1 MFVSTAKQ
9 IFRLLIALLLLPAAT
24 VFALEEGGNTMPG
37 IELAKELTL
46 DLQKAYQQK
55 GYSYKPRTEHLH
67 DDGTPIYT
75 NRLIYQDS
83 PYLLQHA
90 HNPVNWYSWGNEALE
105 TAKRENK
112 PIFLS
117 IGYSTCHWCHVMER
131 ESFENRE
138 IAEFLNQ
145 NFISIKVDREQ
156 RPDLDASYMT
166 AVTLITGRGGW
177 PMSTFLTTDGKPFYG
192 GTYFPPTEFLQIL
205 QRIDQLWSE
214 QQEILIDQG
223 ERVAKAVNAANSI
236 KGKAGKLGADTISQA
251 IDAMMDRYADLQGG
265 FGSAPKFPNETML
278 LMLLQ
283 SMERQ
288 GDEKALNALIHTL
301 DAMYQGG
308 IHDQIG
314 GGFHRY
320 SIDDEWLVPH
330 FEKML
335 YNQALLGRVYLK
347 GWQLDELPRHA
358 QVTRDILDY
367 VLRDMTSEQ
376 GGFFSATDA
385 DSEGHEGR
393 FFVWDRQELQ
403 DALPENLARLAIE
416 LFNVTDS
423 GNFESRNILYLPQLP
438 ESYAAENNIPLAQL
452 QQNIRQIREILY
464 QVRDRRPHPA
474 RDEKIVTAW
483 NGMMIT
489 TLALAGQQ
497 LSDSRYTSAAIN
509 AAEFIWRH
517 NRRSRGVLYRVH
529 LNGNSSVAAS
539 QEDYAWLGEALV
551 ALYDVTGNMLW
562 LDRAREIA
570 DGMIRQFHDAGLGG
584 FYMSNNETLLAGMGR
599 GKDIDDGAIP
609 SGNSVALRLL
619 TQLATRVPPQ
629 IPSGLEASN
638 GGSINYGD
646 LADET
651 MVAFATTVE
660 DSPLNYSWFLA
671 ASEERIKG
679 ETGQVQYA
687 GQGTVQAKIAARP
700 KSDKGFDNVWEL
712 SVTLNMADGWHVNSI
727 EPLQDYLVATTLSV
741 PVQADWVLAEV
752 NYPPSVVRSLGFS
765 REPLSLYEGKVT
777 ISATLIQKSAKPLH
791 IPLLLKVQSCSDQ
804 VCLAPEELS
813 FSISIAIE

>member
-1 MFVSTAKQ
+1 MFISTAKQ

-24 VFALEEGGNTMPG
+24 VFALDDGENMMPG
-37 IELAKELTL
+37 IELPKELAV

-55 GYSYKPRTEHLH
+55 GDSYKPRTEYLH
-67 DDGTPIYT
+67 EDGTPLYT

-90 HNPVNWYSWGNEALE
+90 HNPVNWYSWGNDAFDA
-105 TAKRENK
+105 AKRENK

-156 RPDLDASYMT
+156 RPDLDASYMS
-166 AVTLITGRGGW
+166 AVMLITGRGGW
-177 PMSTFLTTDGKPFYG
+177 PMSTFLTTDGKPFHG
-192 GTYFPPTEFLQIL
+192 GTYFPPIEFLQL
-205 QRIDQLWSE
+205 LRRIDQLWND
-214 QQEILIDQG
+214 QQKMLLDQG
-223 ERVAKAVNAANSI
+223 DRVAADVNSANLI
-236 KGKAGKLGADTISQA
+236 KGKAGKLGAKIIVQA
-251 IDAMMDRYADLQGG
+251 TDEMMSLYDELQGG
-265 FGSAPKFPNETML
+265 FGPAPKFPNETML
-278 LMLLQ
+278 FMLLQ
-283 SMERQ
+283 RVTRQ
-288 GDEKALNALIHTL
+288 EDKTILNTLIHTL

-320 SIDDEWLVPH
+320 SIDNEWLVPH

-335 YNQALLGRVYLK
+335 YNQALLGRIYLK
-347 GWQLDELPRHA
+347 GWQLDGLPRHA
-358 QVTRDILDY
+358 QVSRDILDY

-385 DSEGHEGR
+385 DSEGHEGE
-393 FFVWDRQELQ
+393 FFVWDRQKLQ
-403 DALPENLARLAIE
+403 DVLPENLARLAIE

-452 QQNIRQIREILY
+452 QQNIRQIRDILY
-464 QVRDRRPHPA
+464 QVRELRPHPA

-497 LSDSRYTSAAIN
+497 LSEPRYTSAAIK
-509 AAEFIWRH
+509 AADFIWRH
-517 NRRSRGVLYRVH
+517 NRKSKGVLYRVH

-551 ALYDVTGNMLW
+551 TLYDVTSNPLW
-562 LDRAREIA
+562 LERAKELT
-570 DGMIRQFHDAGLGG
+570 DGMIKQFHDAERGG
-584 FYMSNNETLLAGMGR
+584 FYMSSAEAVLAGMGR
-599 GKDIDDGAIP
+599 GKDIVDGATP

-619 TQLATRVPPQ
+619 TQLATRIPP
-629 IPSGLEASN
+629 ILEEPES
-638 GGSINYGD
+638 GSINYGD

-651 MVAFATTVE
+651 MAVFATTVE
-660 DSPLNYSWFLA
+660 DSPLNYSWFLL

-679 ETGQVQYA
+679 ETGRVLYA
-687 GQGTVQAKIAARP
+687 GQGTVQAKVEIRSKP
-700 KSDKGFDNVWEL
+700 DNVWEV
-712 SVTLNMADGWHVNSI
+712 SVTLNMAEGWHVNSF
-727 EPLQDYLVATTLSV
+727 EPLQEYLIATALSV
-741 PVQADWVLAEV
+741 PGRSGWELERVD
-752 NYPPSVVRSLGFS
+752 YPQPVTRSLGFS
-765 REPLSLYEGKVT
+765 REPLSLYEGEVT
-777 ISATLIQKSAKPLH
+777 ITATLVHKSENSLR
-791 IPLLLKVQSCSDQ
+791 IPLSLKVQSCSDE
-804 VCLAPEELS
+804 VCLAPEKLNFSLS
-813 FSISIAIE
+813 TASE

>member
-1 MFVSTAKQ
+1 MFSTTAKR
-9 IFRLLIALLLLPAAT
+9 IFRLLIALLLLPAVT
-24 VFALEEGGNTMPG
+24 VFALDDGENMMPG
-37 IELAKELTL
+37 IELSKELAV
-46 DLQKAYQQK
+46 DLQKAFQQK
-55 GYSYKPRTEHLH
+55 GDSYTPRTEHLRE
-67 DDGTPIYT
+67 DGSPIYT

-90 HNPVNWYSWGNEALE
+90 HNPVNWYSWGSEAFDA
-105 TAKRENK
+105 AKRENK

-156 RPDLDASYMT
+156 RPDLDASYMS
-166 AVTLITGRGGW
+166 AVMLITGRGGW
-177 PMSTFLTTDGKPFYG
+177 PMSTFLTTDGKPFHG
-192 GTYFPPTEFLQIL
+192 CTYFPPAEFLQL
-205 QRIDQLWSE
+205 LRRIDQLWGD
-214 QQEILIDQG
+214 QQKMLIDQG
-223 ERVAKAVNAANSI
+223 DRVAADVNAVNLI
-236 KGKAGKLGADTISQA
+236 KGKAGKLGEKTIVQA
-251 IDAMMDRYADLQGG
+251 TDEIMSLYDELQGG
-265 FGSAPKFPNETML
+265 FGPAPKFPNETML
-278 LMLLQ
+278 VMLLQ
-283 SMERQ
+283 RVARQ
-288 GDEKALNALIHTL
+288 EDKTILNALIHTL

-347 GWQLDELPRHA
+347 GWQLDGLPRHA
-358 QVTRDILDY
+358 QVSRDILDY
-367 VLRDMTSEQ
+367 VLRDMSNEQ

-403 DALPENLARLAIE
+403 DALPADLARLAIA

-438 ESYAAENNIPLAQL
+438 ESYAAENDISLAQL
-452 QQNIRQIREILY
+452 QQEIRQIRAILY
-464 QVRDRRPHPA
+464 QVREQRPHPA

-497 LSDSRYTSAAIN
+497 LSEPQYTEAAIR

-517 NRRSRGVLYRVH
+517 NRKSTGVLYRVH

-539 QEDYAWLGEALV
+539 QEDYAWLGEALI

-562 LDRAREIA
+562 LERAREIA
-570 DGMIRQFHDAGLGG
+570 DGMIRQFHDVDLGG
-584 FYMSNNETLLAGMGR
+584 FYMSNNEALLAGMGR

-629 IPSGLEASN
+629 MPSGLDKSN

-651 MVAFATTVE
+651 MAAFTATVE

-671 ASEERIKG
+671 ASEERLKG
-679 ETGQVQYA
+679 ETGSLQYA
-687 GQGTVQAKIAARP
+687 GQGTVQAKASARP
-700 KSDKGFDNVWEL
+700 TSGRVWKL
-712 SVTLNMADGWHVNSI
+712 AVTLNITDGWHVNSI
-727 EPLQDYLVATTLSV
+727 EPLQDYLIATALSV
-741 PVQADWVLAEV
+741 PAQADWLLTEV
-752 NYPPSVVRSLGFS
+752 NYPPSVVRNLGFS
-765 REPLSLYEGKVT
+765 REPLSLYEGEVT
-777 ISATLIQKSAKPLH
+777 ITATLIQKGAKSLH
-791 IPLLLKVQSCSDQ
+791 IPLSLKVQSCSDQ

-813 FSISIAIE
+813 LSISTAIE